1 MEQLWVFFHDTYQTI
16 ELDRQF
22 NHPITIGTSI
32 NHAFTIP
39 SSQPDEHVYSVKLQ
53 NENYHLQKDDE
64 ESIPLSHNKRS
75 TFELGSEEVAI
86 MITLKGKNHVYYIGD
101 QQEVTISRSSS
112 EIQMSALSEK
122 ASLVF
127 TREKKHWTVKATSQ
141 TTVYQNGSLL
151 HRKSPLQ
158 IGDILFLPMMTLTLL
173 AEDMLEISSPETLE
187 TSLPEATI
195 PSSEMKKKYPNY
207 RRTPRMMYELPEDK
221 IDLSFPTQESDRNN
235 RSLWIIILPPL
246 MMLIV
251 MGLVAIL
258 IPRGIFILI
267 SVVMFTTTLV
277 TSTVQYFKDKSHQKK
292 SKARKK
298 RIYKRYLENKR
309 HELHELAQKQR
320 KVLTFHYPSFER
332 MKYLT
337 EQVSD
342 RLWERSLESP
352 DFLQFRLGTGTVPA
366 SYKISVNSADMST
379 REMDELLEESQNLK
393 QVYNELH
400 SLPITANLFQGAI
413 GLIGKE
419 AVVKNELHQIIGQ
432 LAFFH
437 SYHDIRFVFIFNE
450 EEYAEW
456 EWMKWLPH
464 FQMPGSFSKG
474 FIYNE
479 QTRDQLLSSI
489 YEMIRERDL
498 EEDQENL
505 RFAPHYVFIISNQNL
520 ISDHVILEYLE
531 SEHTHLGL
539 STIFVAEAKESL
551 SDNIHTLIRY
561 INKNEGDI
569 LIQEKKATQI
579 SFQLDEHKQNGN
591 ESFSRMLRTLNHQRG
606 ITNSIPEKVSFL
618 QMLNMED
625 IDELPVSHNWV
636 TNQSSKSLA
645 APVGLKGRQDIVELN
660 LHEKA
665 HGPHGLLAG
674 TTGSGKSEFLQ
685 TYILSLAVHYHPHE
699 VAFLLIDYKG
709 GGMAQPFKQMP
720 HLLGTITNIEG
731 SENFSTRAL
740 ASIKSELKKRQT
752 IFDQYEVSH
761 INDYTILYK
770 NGVAAEPMPHLFLIS
785 DEFAELKTE
794 EPEFIKELVSAAR
807 IGRSLGVHLILATQ
821 KPGGVIDN
829 QIWSNARFRVALKV
843 QNVEDSRE
851 ILKNGDAASLTVTGR
866 AYLQVGNNEV
876 YDLFQSAYSRATY
889 MEDTS
894 DMEDEVALVTDLGLV
909 PLSELSSS
917 KENKKKKQSEIEVI
931 VDKIV
936 DVQQELG
943 LSRLP
948 SPWLPPLE
956 KRLYRHDFESSKKK
970 ITFALLDEPEKQSQS
985 PYDYELIKDGN
996 VGIFGSSGFGKTQ
1009 TILTLLMSIAS
1020 TNTPEEAQFY
1030 ILDFGNGGLLSI
1042 KNLPHTGDYFLI
1054 DEERKLNKLLK
1065 YIQEE
1070 FTSRKR
1076 LFQREEVSS
1085 ITMYNRLN
1093 DKPLPLLFIT
1103 IDNYDLVKEELMDL
1117 DPIFT
1122 QFARDGQSLGIYL
1135 ILSATRLNSV
1145 RQALM
1150 NNLKTK
1156 IVHYLLDNSE
1166 AYTVLGR
1173 IPFAPEAVPGRA
1185 IMKKEKTHFG
1195 QIVLPAEG
1203 EDDYEQLASLKEEVQ
1218 MLQKKYSNVNKP
1230 EAIPM
1235 LPTDLTLKSFHA
1247 YIPAS
1252 ESMNAFPIGLH
1263 EESVKPVHLSFAQTS
1278 HCLVLGQAQKGKTN
1292 IMRLLTQLAL
1302 QREGD
1307 HIALF
1312 DSIDRGLFHL
1322 KDEEKATYLETKE
1335 QIEEWLEQVSTDFK
1349 SREVTYYESI
1359 NSGNTPPEFSR
1370 IFLFIDGYGRF
1381 SQTIGNVI
1389 QDRITSLIKNYSH
1402 LGLSVIASG
1411 NSNEL
1416 TKGYDSLT
1424 VELKQIRQLILLM
1437 KKSDQTLI
1445 NLPFD
1450 RKEPDIKAG
1459 FAYYVQ
1465 NENAQ
1470 KIQVPLVQIERKVHA

>member
-1 MEQLWVFFHDTYQTI
+1 MEQLWVFFRDTYQTI
-16 ELDRQF
+16 ELDKQF
-22 NHPITIGTSI
+22 LPITIGPSI
-32 NHAFTIP
+32 NHSFTIP
-39 SSQPDEHVYSVKLQ
+39 SSHSDEHVFSIKRKEQHYQLFK
-53 NENYHLQKDDE
+53 NDDE
-64 ESIPLSHNKRS
+64 IMTVPLNKQS
-75 TFELGSEEVAI
+75 TFQLGSEEVAVI
-86 MITLKGKNHVYYIGD
+86 ITSKAKKHVYYVGNL
-101 QQEVTISRSSS
+101 QEITLSKASSD
-112 EIQMSALSEK
+112 IQMKRLADDVGLT
-122 ASLVF
+122 LV
-127 TREKKHWTVKATSQ
+127 RKKNHWTVTATSS

-158 IGDILFLPMMTLTLL
+158 IGDMLFLPMMTLTLI
-173 AEDMLEISSPETLE
+173 AEDMIEVTSSETFE

-235 RSLWIIILPPL
+235 RSLWLIILPPL

-251 MGLVAIL
+251 MGLVALL

-267 SVVMFTTTLV
+267 SVVMFATTLV
-277 TSTVQYFKDKSHQKK
+277 TSTVQYFKDKSYQKK

-298 RIYKRYLENKR
+298 RIYKRYLEDKR
-309 HELHELAQKQR
+309 QELHELAQKQR

-437 SYHDIRFVFIFNE
+437 SYHDVRFVFVFDE
-450 EEYAEW
+450 EEYANW

-498 EEDQENL
+498 EEDKEKL
-505 RFAPHYVFIISNQNL
+505 RFAPHYVFIVSNHNL

-531 SEHTHLGL
+531 NEHTHLGL

-569 LIQEKKATQI
+569 LIQEKKAAEI
-579 SFQLDEHKQNGN
+579 SFELDQHKQSDN
-591 ESFSRMLRTLNHQRG
+591 EQFSRMLRTLNHQRG
-606 ITNSIPEKVSFL
+606 ITNSIPDKVSFL
-618 QMLNMED
+618 QMLNIED
-625 IDELPVSHNWV
+625 IDELPISHNWV

-709 GGMAQPFKQMP
+709 GGMAQPFKQIP

-917 KENKKKKQSEIEVI
+917 EESKKKKQSEIEVI

-936 DVQQELG
+936 NVQQELG
-943 LSRLP
+943 LRRLP

-956 KRLYRHDFESSKKK
+956 KRLYRHDFESKKK
-970 ITFALLDEPEKQSQS
+970 KMTFALLDEPEKQAQS
-985 PYDYELIKDGN
+985 PYHYELIKDGN

-1030 ILDFGNGGLLSI
+1030 LLDFGNGGLLSI

-1065 YIQEE
+1065 FIQEE
-1070 FTSRKR
+1070 FSKRKR

-1093 DKPLPLLFIT
+1093 EKPLPLLFIT

-1135 ILSATRLNSV
+1135 IVSATRLNSI

-1173 IPFAPEAVPGRA
+1173 IPFAPEAIPGRA

-1195 QIVLPAEG
+1195 QIILPAKG

-1218 MLQKKYSNVNKP
+1218 MLQEKYRDTSKP

-1235 LPTDLTLKSFHA
+1235 LPSDLTFNTFKT
-1247 YIPAS
+1247 YIQTS
-1252 ESMNAFPIGLH
+1252 KQKNSYPIGLH
-1263 EESVKPVHLSFAQTS
+1263 EETVKPVSLSFTQTS

-1292 IMRLLTQLAL
+1292 IMRLLTQQAL
-1302 QREGD
+1302 QHEED
-1307 HIALF
+1307 HIVIF

-1322 KDEEKATYLETKE
+1322 KDEEKTTYLETKE
-1335 QIEEWLEQVSTDFK
+1335 QIEEWLEQMTTEFK
-1349 SREVTYYESI
+1349 SREMKYHESM
-1359 NSGNTPPEFSR
+1359 NSGETLPDFSR
-1370 IFLFIDGYGRF
+1370 VLLFIDGYGRF
-1381 SQTIGNVI
+1381 SQTLGSLL
-1389 QDRITSLIKNYSH
+1389 QDRMTTLMKNYSH
-1402 LGLSVIASG
+1402 LGLSIVASG
-1411 NSNEL
+1411 SSNEL
-1416 TKGYDSLT
+1416 TKGYDPLT
-1424 VELKQIRQLILLM
+1424 VELKQVRQIILLM

-1465 NENAQ
+1465 SETAQ
-1470 KIQVPLVQIERKVHA
+1470 KIQIPLVQIERKVHA

>member
-1 MEQLWVFFHDTYQTI
+1 MEQLWVFFRGTYQMI
-16 ELDRQF
+16 ELDKQS
-22 NHPITIGTSI
+22 NNPITIGTSI
-32 NHAFTIP
+32 NHTFTIP
-39 SSQPDEHVYSVKLQ
+39 SSNSDEHVYSVQLH
-53 NENYHLQKDDE
+53 NENFHLQKDDE
-64 ESIPLSHNKRS
+64 ESIPLSLNKRS

-86 MITLKGKNHVYYIGD
+86 MITPKAKKHVYYIDD

-112 EIQMSALSEK
+112 EIQMRALPEK
-122 ASLVF
+122 VSLVL
-127 TREKKHWTVKATSQ
+127 TREKKHWTITATSQ
-141 TTVYQNGSLL
+141 TTVYHNGSLL
-151 HRKSPLQ
+151 HSKSPLQ
-158 IGDILFLPMMTLTLL
+158 IGDMVFLPMMTLTLI
-173 AEDMLEISSPETLE
+173 AEDMLEVTSPETFE

-298 RIYKRYLENKR
+298 RIYKRYLEDKR

-393 QVYNELH
+393 RVYNELH
-400 SLPITANLFQGAI
+400 SLPITADLFQGAI

-464 FQMPGSFSKG
+464 LQMPGSFAKG

-498 EEDQENL
+498 EEDKEKL
-505 RFAPHYVFIISNQNL
+505 RFAPHYVFIISNHNL

-551 SDNIHTLIRY
+551 SDNIHTLVRY
-561 INKNEGDI
+561 INKSEGDI
-569 LIQEKKATQI
+569 LIQEKKAAEI
-579 SFQLDEHKQNGN
+579 SFELDQHKQSDN
-591 ESFSRMLRTLNHQRG
+591 EQFSRMLRTLNHQRG

-645 APVGLKGRQDIVELN
+645 APVGLKGRQDVVELN

-709 GGMAQPFKQMP
+709 GGMAQPFKQIP

-761 INDYTILYK
+761 INDYTVLYK

-917 KENKKKKQSEIEVI
+917 KESKKKKQSEIEVI

-956 KRLYRHDFESSKKK
+956 KRLYRHDFESDKKK
-970 ITFALLDEPEKQSQS
+970 IAFALLDEPEKQAQS

-1065 YIQEE
+1065 FIQEE
-1070 FTSRKR
+1070 FTKRKR

-1122 QFARDGQSLGIYL
+1122 QFARDGQSLGIYM

-1195 QIVLPAEG
+1195 QIVLPTRG
-1203 EDDYEQLASLKEEVQ
+1203 EDDYEQLASLKGEVQ
-1218 MLQKKYSNVNKP
+1218 MLQDKYRDVSKP

-1235 LPTDLTLKSFHA
+1235 LPTDLTLKTFHT

-1252 ESMNAFPIGLH
+1252 ESKNTYPIGLH
-1263 EESVKPVHLSFAQTS
+1263 EETVKPVSLSFAQTS

-1292 IMRLLTQLAL
+1292 IMRLLTQQAL
-1302 QREGD
+1302 QQEGD
-1307 HIALF
+1307 HIAIF

-1322 KDEEKATYLETKE
+1322 KEEENTTYLETKE
-1335 QIEEWLEQVSTDFK
+1335 QIEEWIEQVTTEFK
-1349 SREVTYYESI
+1349 SRAITYHESM
-1359 NSGNTPPEFSR
+1359 NNGQTLPEFSR
-1370 IFLFIDGYGRF
+1370 VFLFIDGYGRF
-1381 SQTIGNVI
+1381 SQTLGNLL
-1389 QDRITSLIKNYSH
+1389 QDRMTALMKNYSH
-1402 LGLSVIASG
+1402 LGLSIIASG
-1411 NSNEL
+1411 SSNEL
-1416 TKGYDSLT
+1416 TKGYDPLT
-1424 VELKQIRQLILLM
+1424 VELKQIRQIILLM

-1465 NENAQ
+1465 SEKAQ

>member
-1 MEQLWVFFHDTYQTI
+1 MEQLWVFFRDTYQTI

-86 MITLKGKNHVYYIGD
+86 MITPKGKNHVYYIGD

-127 TREKKHWTVKATSQ
+127 TREKKHWTVRATSQ

-173 AEDMLEISSPETLE
+173 AEDMLEISSPETFE

-591 ESFSRMLRTLNHQRG
+591 EPFSRMLRTLNHQRG

-709 GGMAQPFKQMP
+709 GGMAQPFKQIP

-770 NGVAAEPMPHLFLIS
+770 NGIAAEPMPHLFLIS

-936 DVQQELG
+936 DVQQKLG

-956 KRLYRHDFESSKKK
+956 KRLYRHDFESDKKK
-970 ITFALLDEPEKQSQS
+970 IAFALLDEPEKQSQS

-996 VGIFGSSGFGKTQ
+996 IGIFGSSGFGKTQ

-1235 LPTDLTLKSFHA
+1235 LPTDLTFKSFHA

-1307 HIALF
+1307 HIAIF

>member
-1 MEQLWVFFHDTYQTI
+1 MEQLWVFFRDTYQMI
-16 ELDRQF
+16 ELDKQS

-32 NHAFTIP
+32 NHTFTIP
-39 SSQPDEHVYSVKLQ
+39 SSNSDEHVYSVQLQ
-53 NENYHLQKDDE
+53 NENFHLQKDDE
-64 ESIPLSHNKRS
+64 ESIPLSLNKRS

-86 MITLKGKNHVYYIGD
+86 MITPKAKKHVYYIGD

-112 EIQMSALSEK
+112 EIQMSALPEK
-122 ASLVF
+122 VSLVL
-127 TREKKHWTVKATSQ
+127 TREKKNWTVTATSQ
-141 TTVYQNGSLL
+141 TTVYHNGSLL
-151 HRKSPLQ
+151 HSKSPLQ
-158 IGDILFLPMMTLTLL
+158 IGDMLFLPMMTLTLV
-173 AEDMLEISSPETLE
+173 AEDMLVVTSPETFE
-187 TSLPEATI
+187 TSLPVATI

-298 RIYKRYLENKR
+298 RIYKRYLEDKR

-320 KVLTFHYPSFER
+320 KVLMFHYPSFER

-393 QVYNELH
+393 KVYNELH
-400 SLPITANLFQGAI
+400 SLPITADLFQGAI

-498 EEDQENL
+498 EEDKEKL
-505 RFAPHYVFIISNQNL
+505 RFAPHYVFIISNHNL

-561 INKNEGDI
+561 INKSEGDI
-569 LIQEKKATQI
+569 LIQEKKAAEI
-579 SFQLDEHKQNGN
+579 SFELDQHKQSGN
-591 ESFSRMLRTLNHQRG
+591 EQFSRMLRTLNHQRG

-645 APVGLKGRQDIVELN
+645 APVGLKGRQDVVELN

-709 GGMAQPFKQMP
+709 GGMAQPFKQIP

-761 INDYTILYK
+761 INDYTVLYK

-917 KENKKKKQSEIEVI
+917 KESKKKKQSEIEVI

-956 KRLYRHDFESSKKK
+956 KRLYRHDFESDKKK
-970 ITFALLDEPEKQSQS
+970 IAFALLDEPEKQAQS
-985 PYDYELIKDGN
+985 PYGYELIKDGN

-1009 TILTLLMSIAS
+1009 TILTLLMTIAS

-1065 YIQEE
+1065 FIQEE
-1070 FTSRKR
+1070 FTKRKR

-1173 IPFAPEAVPGRA
+1173 IPFSPEAVPGRA

-1218 MLQKKYSNVNKP
+1218 MLQEKYRDASKP

-1235 LPTDLTLKSFHA
+1235 LPTDLTLKTFHT

-1252 ESMNAFPIGLH
+1252 ESKNSYPIGLH
-1263 EESVKPVHLSFAQTS
+1263 EETVKPVSLSFAQTS

-1292 IMRLLTQLAL
+1292 IMRLLTQQAL
-1302 QREGD
+1302 QQEGD
-1307 HIALF
+1307 HIAVF

-1322 KDEEKATYLETKE
+1322 KDEENTTYLETKE
-1335 QIEEWLEQVSTDFK
+1335 QIEEWIEQVTTEFK
-1349 SREVTYYESI
+1349 SRETTYHESM
-1359 NSGNTPPEFSR
+1359 NNGQTLPEFSR
-1370 IFLFIDGYGRF
+1370 VFLFIDGYGRF
-1381 SQTIGNVI
+1381 SQTLGNLL
-1389 QDRITSLIKNYSH
+1389 QDRMTALMRNYSH
-1402 LGLSVIASG
+1402 LGLSIIASG
-1411 NSNEL
+1411 SSNEL
-1416 TKGYDSLT
+1416 TKGYDPLT
-1424 VELKQIRQLILLM
+1424 VELKQIRQIILLM
-1437 KKSDQTLI
+1437 KKSDQTLV

-1465 NENAQ
+1465 SENAQ

>member
-1 MEQLWVFFHDTYQTI
+1 MEQLWVFFRGTYQMI
-16 ELDRQF
+16 ELDKQS
-22 NHPITIGTSI
+22 NNPITIGTSI
-32 NHAFTIP
+32 NHTFTIP
-39 SSQPDEHVYSVKLQ
+39 SSNSDEHVYSVQLH
-53 NENYHLQKDDE
+53 NENFHLQKDDE
-64 ESIPLSHNKRS
+64 VSIPLSLNKRS

-86 MITLKGKNHVYYIGD
+86 MITPKAKKHVYYIDD

-112 EIQMSALSEK
+112 EIQMRALPEK
-122 ASLVF
+122 VSLVL
-127 TREKKHWTVKATSQ
+127 TREKKHWTITATSQ
-141 TTVYQNGSLL
+141 TTVYHNGSLL
-151 HRKSPLQ
+151 HSKSPLQ
-158 IGDILFLPMMTLTLL
+158 IGDMVFLPMMTLTLI
-173 AEDMLEISSPETLE
+173 AEDMLEVTSPETFE

-298 RIYKRYLENKR
+298 RIYKRYLEDKR

-393 QVYNELH
+393 RVYNELH
-400 SLPITANLFQGAI
+400 SLPITADLFQGAI

-464 FQMPGSFSKG
+464 LQMPGSFAKG

-498 EEDQENL
+498 EEDKEKL
-505 RFAPHYVFIISNQNL
+505 RFAPHYVFIISNHNL

-551 SDNIHTLIRY
+551 SDNIHTLVRY
-561 INKNEGDI
+561 INKSEGDI
-569 LIQEKKATQI
+569 LIQEKKAAEI
-579 SFQLDEHKQNGN
+579 SFELDQHKQSDN
-591 ESFSRMLRTLNHQRG
+591 EQFSRMLRTLNHQRG

-645 APVGLKGRQDIVELN
+645 APVGLKGRQDVVELN

-709 GGMAQPFKQMP
+709 GGMAQPFKQIP

-740 ASIKSELKKRQT
+740 VSIKSELKKRQT

-761 INDYTILYK
+761 INDYTVLYK

-917 KENKKKKQSEIEVI
+917 KESKKKKQSEIEVI

-956 KRLYRHDFESSKKK
+956 KRLYRHDFESDKKK
-970 ITFALLDEPEKQSQS
+970 IAFALLDEPEKQAQS

-1065 YIQEE
+1065 FIQEE
-1070 FTSRKR
+1070 FTKRKR

-1122 QFARDGQSLGIYL
+1122 QFVRDGQSLGIYM

-1195 QIVLPAEG
+1195 QIVLPTRG

-1218 MLQKKYSNVNKP
+1218 MLQDKYRAVSKP

-1235 LPTDLTLKSFHA
+1235 LPTDLTLKTFHT

-1252 ESMNAFPIGLH
+1252 ESKNTYPIGLH
-1263 EESVKPVHLSFAQTS
+1263 EETVKPVSLSFAQTS

-1292 IMRLLTQLAL
+1292 IMRLLTQQAL
-1302 QREGD
+1302 QQEGD
-1307 HIALF
+1307 HIAIF

-1322 KDEEKATYLETKE
+1322 KEEENTTYLETKE
-1335 QIEEWLEQVSTDFK
+1335 QIEEWIEQVTTEFK
-1349 SREVTYYESI
+1349 SRAITYHESM
-1359 NSGNTPPEFSR
+1359 NNGQTLPEFSR
-1370 IFLFIDGYGRF
+1370 VFLFIDGYGRF
-1381 SQTIGNVI
+1381 SQTLGNLL
-1389 QDRITSLIKNYSH
+1389 QDRMTALMKNYSH
-1402 LGLSVIASG
+1402 LGLSIIASG
-1411 NSNEL
+1411 SSNEL
-1416 TKGYDSLT
+1416 TKGYDPLT
-1424 VELKQIRQLILLM
+1424 VELKQIRQIILLM

-1465 NENAQ
+1465 SEKAQ

>member
-1 MEQLWVFFHDTYQTI
+1 MEQLWAFFRDTYQRVD
-16 ELDRQF
+16 LDQSSSQ
-22 NHPITIGTSI
+22 ITIGTSMNDSI
-32 NHAFTIP
+32 TSPSDQMERVTIAFKKDSYYI
-39 SSQPDEHVYSVKLQ
+39 SDQDEKVVALSL
-53 NENYHLQKDDE
+53 NERISFQ
-64 ESIPLSHNKRS
+64 
-75 TFELGSEEVAI
+75 LGSEDVAV
-86 MITLKGKNHVYYIGD
+86 MLTSQSQKKSYYIGAH
-101 QQEVTISRSSS
+101 EEITVGRSST
-112 EIQMSALSEK
+112 ENHVELETLTENEGLALM
-122 ASLVF
+122 
-127 TREKKHWTVKATSQ
+127 RESKHWTLKPSGHTP
-141 TTVYQNGSLL
+141 VYVNGSLL
-151 HRKSPLQ
+151 TRSTKLM
-158 IGDILFLPMMTLTLL
+158 IGDIIFLRMLTFTLI
-173 AEDMLEISSPETLE
+173 ADDMIEITCPVEFQ
-187 TSLPEATI
+187 TSLPEAII
-195 PSSEMKKKYPNY
+195 PTSEMKKKYPNY

-221 IDLSFPTQESDRNN
+221 IDLSFPTQESERNN

-251 MGLVAIL
+251 MGLVALL

-298 RIYKRYLENKR
+298 RIYKRYLEDKR

-320 KVLTFHYPSFER
+320 KVLTFHFPSFER

-342 RLWERSLESP
+342 RLWERSFDSP

-366 SYKISVNSADMST
+366 SYNISVNSADMST

-419 AVVKNELHQIIGQ
+419 TVVKNELHQIIGQ

-437 SYHDIRFVFIFNE
+437 SYHDVRFVYIFHE
-450 EEYAEW
+450 DEYANW

-464 FQMPGSFSKG
+464 FQMPNSFSRG

-498 EEDQENL
+498 EEDKEKI
-505 RFAPHYVFIISNQNL
+505 RFAPHYVFIISNHNL

-531 SEHTHLGL
+531 NEHTHLGL

-569 LIQEKKATQI
+569 LIQEKKASQI
-579 SFQLDEHKQNGN
+579 SFELDEHKQSDN
-591 ESFSRMLRTLNHQRG
+591 EQFSRMLRTLNHQRG
-606 ITNSIPEKVSFL
+606 ITNSIPDKVSFL
-618 QMLNMED
+618 QMLDMED
-625 IDELPVSHNWV
+625 INELPISHNWV

-645 APVGLKGRQDIVELN
+645 APVGLKGRQDVVELN

-709 GGMAQPFKQMP
+709 GGMAQPFKQIP

-761 INDYTILYK
+761 INDYTLLYK
-770 NGVAAEPMPHLFLIS
+770 SGVAAEPMPHLFLIS

-917 KENKKKKQSEIEVI
+917 KESKKKKQSEIEVI

-943 LSRLP
+943 LNRLP

-956 KRLYRHDFESSKKK
+956 KRLYRHQYVSDHKK
-970 ITFALLDEPEKQSQS
+970 ITFALLDEPEKQAQS
-985 PYDYELIKDGN
+985 PYEYELIKDGN
-996 VGIFGSSGFGKTQ
+996 VGVFGSSGFGKTQ
-1009 TILTLLMSIAS
+1009 TILTLLMGIAS

-1030 ILDFGNGGLLSI
+1030 VLDFGNGGLLSI
-1042 KNLPHTGDYFLI
+1042 KNLPHTADYFLI

-1070 FTSRKR
+1070 FTKRKR

-1085 ITMYNRLN
+1085 ITMYNRMN
-1093 DKPLPLLFIT
+1093 NKPLPLLYIT

-1122 QFARDGQSLGIYL
+1122 QFARDGQSLGIYV
-1135 ILSATRLNSV
+1135 ILSATRMNSV

-1156 IVHYLLDNSE
+1156 IVHYLLDSSE
-1166 AYTVLGR
+1166 AYTVLGKL
-1173 IPFAPEAVPGRA
+1173 PFAPEAIPGRA
-1185 IMKKEKTHFG
+1185 IMKKEQTYFG

-1218 MLQKKYSNVNKP
+1218 TLQEKYRDATKP
-1230 EAIPM
+1230 EPIPM
-1235 LPTDLTLKSFHA
+1235 LPTDLTLETFHS
-1247 YIPAS
+1247 YMQTS
-1252 ESMNAFPIGLH
+1252 RSVNDYPIGLH
-1263 EESVKPVHLSFAQTS
+1263 EETVKPVYLSFAQTS

-1292 IMRLLTQLAL
+1292 IMRLLTQQAL
-1302 QREGD
+1302 QQEVD
-1307 HIALF
+1307 HIAVF

-1322 KDEEKATYLETKE
+1322 KDEENTTYLETKE
-1335 QIEEWLEQVSTDFK
+1335 QIEQWLEQVTAEFK
-1349 SREVTYYESI
+1349 SREVTYHKSI
-1359 NSGNTPPEFSR
+1359 NSGQTPPEFSK

-1381 SQTIGNVI
+1381 SQTLGTLN
-1389 QDRITSLIKNYSH
+1389 QDRMTALIKNYSH
-1402 LGLSVIASG
+1402 LGLSIVASG

-1416 TKGYDSLT
+1416 TKGYDPLT
-1424 VELKQIRQLILLM
+1424 VELKQVRQIILLM

-1445 NLPFD
+1445 SLPFD

-1465 NENAQ
+1465 SDSAQ

>member
-1 MEQLWVFFHDTYQTI
+1 MEQLWVFFRDTYQTM
-16 ELDRQF
+16 ELDRQS
-22 NHPITIGTSI
+22 NHPITIGANIHHS
-32 NHAFTIP
+32 FTIP
-39 SSQPDEHVYSVKLQ
+39 SSKLDEHVYSIKYSSQ
-53 NENYHLQKDDE
+53 NYQLFKDSQDLITITLNERATFQLGGE
-64 ESIPLSHNKRS
+64 EI
-75 TFELGSEEVAI
+75 AI
-86 MITLKGKNHVYYIGD
+86 MITPKATKHVYYVGD
-101 QQEVTISRSSS
+101 QR
-112 EIQMSALSEK
+112 EITFSKALSEVQLK
-122 ASLVF
+122 HLPENVSLTLF
-127 TREKKHWTVKATSQ
+127 RGREDWTLNVSSK
-141 TTVYQNGSLL
+141 TTAYQNGSLL
-151 HRKSPLQ
+151 HSKSTFEV
-158 IGDILFLPMMTLTLL
+158 GDVLFLEMMTVSLL
-173 AEDMLEISSPETLE
+173 AEDMIEISSPTAFE
-187 TSLPEATI
+187 TSLPEASI

-207 RRTPRMMYELPEDK
+207 RRTPRMMYELPEEK

-235 RSLWIIILPPL
+235 RSLWMIILPPL

-267 SVVMFTTTLV
+267 SVVMFATTLV

-292 SKARKK
+292 AKARKK
-298 RIYKRYLENKR
+298 RIYKRYLEDKR

-320 KVLTFHYPSFER
+320 KVLTFHFPSFEH

-337 EQVSD
+337 EQVTD
-342 RLWERSLESP
+342 RLWERNIESP

-419 AVVKNELHQIIGQ
+419 SVVKNELHQIIGQ

-437 SYHDIRFVFIFNE
+437 SYHDVRFVYIFHE

-498 EEDQENL
+498 EEDKENL
-505 RFAPHYVFIISNQNL
+505 RFSPHYVFVVSNHNL

-531 SEHTHLGL
+531 NEHTHLGL

-569 LIQEKKATQI
+569 LIQEKKAADI
-579 SFQLDEHKQNGN
+579 SFELDHHKQNGN
-591 ESFSRMLRTLNHQRG
+591 ERFSRMLRTLNHQRG
-606 ITNSIPEKVSFL
+606 ITNSIPDKVSFL
-618 QMLNMED
+618 KMLNLED
-625 IDELPVSHNWV
+625 IDELPISTNWV

-645 APVGLKGRQDIVELN
+645 APVGLKGRKDIVELN

-685 TYILSLAVHYHPHE
+685 TYILSLAVHYHPYE

-709 GGMAQPFKQMP
+709 GGMAQPFKQIP

-761 INDYTILYK
+761 INDYTVLYK
-770 NGVAAEPMPHLFLIS
+770 SGVANEPMPHLFLIS

-917 KENKKKKQSEIEVI
+917 KESKKKKQSEIEII

-943 LSRLP
+943 LKRLP

-956 KRLYRHDFESSKKK
+956 KRLYRHDFESDKKK

-985 PYDYELIKDGN
+985 PYAYELIKDGN

-1009 TILTLLMSIAS
+1009 TILTILMSIAA

-1030 ILDFGNGGLLSI
+1030 LLDFGNGGLLPI

-1065 YIQEE
+1065 FIQEE
-1070 FTSRKR
+1070 FTKRKR

-1093 DKPLPLLFIT
+1093 EKPLPLIFIT
-1103 IDNYDLVKEELMDL
+1103 IDNYDLVKEELMDY
-1117 DPIFT
+1117 DPLFT

-1173 IPFAPEAVPGRA
+1173 SPFAPEAIPGRA
-1185 IMKKEKTHFG
+1185 IMKKEKIHFG
-1195 QIVLPAEG
+1195 QIALPAKG
-1203 EDDYEQLASLKEEVQ
+1203 EDDYDQLASLKEEVQ
-1218 MLQKKYSNVNKP
+1218 MLQEKYRDMRKP

-1235 LPTDLTLKSFHA
+1235 LPNDLTFKTFTTYL
-1247 YIPAS
+1247 PAS
-1252 ESMNAFPIGLH
+1252 ESAHAYPIGLH
-1263 EESVKPVHLSFAQTS
+1263 EETVKPVSLSFTQTS

-1292 IMRLLTQLAL
+1292 IMRLLTQQAL
-1302 QREGD
+1302 QQEGE
-1307 HIALF
+1307 HIAVF

-1322 KDEEKATYLETKE
+1322 KDEEETTYLETKE
-1335 QIEEWLEQVSTDFK
+1335 QIEEWMEQVTTEFK
-1349 SREVTYYESI
+1349 SREMSYQESM
-1359 NSGNTPPEFSR
+1359 NSGETLPEFPR
-1370 IFLFIDGYGRF
+1370 VFLFIDGYGRF
-1381 SQTIGNVI
+1381 SQTLGSLL
-1389 QDRITSLIKNYSH
+1389 QDRMTALMKNYSH
-1402 LGLSVIASG
+1402 LGLSIIASG
-1411 NSNEL
+1411 SSNEL
-1416 TKGYDSLT
+1416 TKGYDPLT
-1424 VELKQIRQLILLM
+1424 VELKQIRQIILLM

-1450 RKEPDIKAG
+1450 RKEPEIKAG
-1459 FAYYVQ
+1459 FAYYIQ